1 MHIERDCFE
10 LAEFAEHWGL
20 SDAVIRYLVA
30 KALLSLSVH
39 LIGQPAQ
46 VACVEE
52 MPDGEQVWVPYDE
65 RVVHEIADLPV
76 RDAFLLVRDG
86 QIAIRDVFLPDDTR
100 LTVRGGAGLQLL
112 RQDALV
118 RREAWTADEEW
129 VLQRGTA
136 GTGAFDFRQFVYE
149 DCEFAFTHQ
158 QALALRFMIER
169 TQAGAPDQHYLEIL
183 KAAGSESQRIGSLFS
198 RKPYWCHLLRKT
210 PGRRGWYYLDPAFVV
225 WLTRSA

>member
-86 QIAIRDVFLPDDTR
+86 QIAIRDVFLPGDTR
-100 LTVRGGAGLQLL
+100 LTIRGGECLHLV

-118 RREAWTADEEW
+118 RREAWVA
-129 VLQRGTA
+129 VVAARNSRNG
-136 GTGAFDFRQFVYE
+136 RV
-149 DCEFAFTHQ
+149 
-158 QALALRFMIER
+158 RFPTVR
-169 TQAGAPDQHYLEIL
+169 L
-183 KAAGSESQRIGSLFS
+183 
-198 RKPYWCHLLRKT
+198 
-210 PGRRGWYYLDPAFVV
+210 
-225 WLTRSA
+225 

>member
-1 MHIERDCFE
+1 MRIERDCYE

-30 KALLSLSVH
+30 KALLTLSVH
-39 LIGQPAQ
+39 LIGQSVE
-46 VACVEE
+46 VACPEQ
-52 MPDGEQVWVPYDE
+52 MPDGERVWVPCDE
-65 RVVHEIADLPV
+65 RQVHGVADLPV
-76 RDAFLLVRDG
+76 RDALLLLRDG
-86 QIAIRDVFLPDDTR
+86 QTTTRTFFLPDDSR
-100 LTVRGGAGLQLL
+100 LTVRGSEGLHLV

-118 RREAWTADEEW
+118 RREAWTSVEQW

-136 GTGAFDFRQFVYE
+136 GTGAFDFRQFVYN
-149 DCEFAFTHQ
+149 DTEFAFTHQ
-158 QALALRFMIER
+158 QALALRFMVER

-183 KAAGSESQRIGSLFS
+183 KAAGSESQRISSLFS
-198 RKPYWCHLLRKT
+198 RKPHWCHLLLPT